1 MSRYKFPLQKL
12 LDMRIDKEEES
23 KREFMEAQRQR
34 NLEEAKLNK
43 LKADY
48 SKFNVENAEDDIV
61 KRRIKENYL
70 AMLKKH
76 MIESKDE
83 LQRRNEI
90 LEQKRLDMAQKQ
102 IDRKT
107 VETLKDKRIEA
118 FQKEQDDIETKAND
132 EFALYAHI
140 RKLERR

>member
-1 MSRYKFPLQKL
+1 
-12 LDMRIDKEEES
+12 MRMDKEEES
-23 KREFMEAQRQR
+23 KRAFMEAQRQK

-48 SKFNVENAEDDIV
+48 DRFNIENTEDDIV

-70 AMLKKH
+70 TMLKRQ
-76 MIESKDE
+76 MIDSKEE
-83 LQRRNEI
+83 LQRRIEI
-90 LEQKRLDMAQKQ
+90 LEKKRLDMAQKQ

-107 VETLKDKRIEA
+107 VETLKDKRIET
-118 FQKEQDDIETKAND
+118 FNKEQDDIETKAND

>member
-1 MSRYKFPLQKL
+1 MSGYKFPLQKL

-23 KREFMEAQRQR
+23 KRNFTEAQRQK
-34 NLEEAKLNK
+34 NLEEEKLNK

-48 SKFNVENAEDDIV
+48 NKFNIENAEDDIV
-61 KRRIKENYL
+61 KRRIKESYL
-70 AMLKKH
+70 TMLKQH
-76 MIESKDE
+76 MIESSRE
-83 LQRRNEI
+83 LKRLIEI

-118 FQKEQDDIETKAND
+118 FNREQDDIERKTND
-132 EFALYAHI
+132 EFALYSHI